1 MSSSSGKVVVGEEEE
16 EEDQPVKIASQPKQQ
31 PNLSSSGKVV
41 VGEEEEEEDQPVVS
55 KHSDKVVTQK
65 GTVEVKQNVES
76 STTSQKTKEETI
88 KLNENI
94 EKKRKGEEGEGMKYF
109 AKFESDKFYYSLDT
123 NIGGSTLDSL
133 KVQPKTLLEKKIV
146 DQNEQIRKIWAIKL
160 LQIYQQLNGDLI
172 QLSADLN
179 NSVNLTQDI
188 SHRQLEANDDLITLS
203 TKLPHASSWLNSFIS
218 GIDINSLTESEATTT
233 SATVTAKQ

>member
-1 MSSSSGKVVVGEEEE
+1 MTSSSGKVVVGEEEE
-16 EEDQPVKIASQPKQQ
+16 EEDQPVKITSQTKQQ
-31 PNLSSSGKVV
+31 PTLSSSGKVV

-55 KHSDKVVTQK
+55 KNSDKVTQK
-65 GTVEVKQNVES
+65 STVEVKQNVES
-76 STTSQKTKEETI
+76 SSTLQKTKEETI
-88 KLNENI
+88 KLNEDT

-109 AKFESDKFYYSLDT
+109 AKFESDKFYYTSDIL
-123 NIGGSTLDSL
+123 GVSSTLDSL
-133 KVQPKTLLEKKIV
+133 KVKPKTLLEKKIV

-218 GIDINSLTESEATTT
+218 GIDINSLTESEAITA
-233 SATVTAKQ
+233 SATVTTKQ

>member
-76 STTSQKTKEETI
+76 STTSQKNKRRDNQI
-88 KLNENI
+88 KRE
-94 EKKRKGEEGEGMKYF
+94 
-109 AKFESDKFYYSLDT
+109 
-123 NIGGSTLDSL
+123 
-133 KVQPKTLLEKKIV
+133 
-146 DQNEQIRKIWAIKL
+146 
-160 LQIYQQLNGDLI
+160 
-172 QLSADLN
+172 
-179 NSVNLTQDI
+179 
-188 SHRQLEANDDLITLS
+188 H
-203 TKLPHASSWLNSFIS
+203 
-218 GIDINSLTESEATTT
+218 
-233 SATVTAKQ
+233 

>member
-160 LQIYQQLNGDLI
+160 LQIYQQLNGDLT

-179 NSVNLTQDI
+179 NSVNMTQDI

>member
-1 MSSSSGKVVVGEEEE
+1 
-16 EEDQPVKIASQPKQQ
+16 
-31 PNLSSSGKVV
+31 
-41 VGEEEEEEDQPVVS
+41 
-55 KHSDKVVTQK
+55 
-65 GTVEVKQNVES
+65 
-76 STTSQKTKEETI
+76 
-88 KLNENI
+88 
-94 EKKRKGEEGEGMKYF
+94 MKYF

-218 GIDINSLTESEATTT
+218 GIDINSLTESEAITA
-233 SATVTAKQ
+233 SATVTTKQ